1 MSKINCFRAINL
13 NYNNNAITI
22 EDETFHFDGEST
34 LLSLQNGGGKSVLV
48 QMMIAPLVRKHYRD
62 TPDRD
67 FASFF
72 TTNRPT
78 FILTEWVLDGGAGY
92 VMVGMMVRRKQ
103 VSGEEDSRDE
113 LDMMNFIYEYKE
125 ANNFDIHNI
134 PVIEVN
140 GKVKK
145 LKGFNACKGIFEDA
159 KREKGIAFQC
169 FDMNQYA
176 QQRRYFER
184 LKEYQINN
192 TEWETI
198 IKKVNLKE
206 SGLSDLFKDAK
217 DEAGLV
223 EKWFLPAVESKL
235 NKDENRVKEF
245 AKIIYKFILL
255 YKENQANIERKE
267 TILSFQKDGEEIRE
281 SATAFQGAI
290 LDKKEYEEKIAFLR
304 SSLFTLL
311 DDKTK
316 EKTMLTEEME
326 FLESKLGT
334 VRFEEASYKLY
345 CLMDERDELV
355 KEQKWIED
363 EKNQIH
369 KIIDELAFQ
378 INTIECAGLYGEY
391 REFSSD
397 VLLLENQLELMKDKE
412 KDLLPERNQLG
423 YNLRCYYEDRL
434 QSHKTYLKEQDNLYS
449 VKQQELKKLTS
460 KEEHLQKQI
469 QELERSFGQAHTRI
483 SSYDKDESEFNMRYE
498 AKLERNILRIY
509 EEGALE
515 VMDIKL
521 EEELQKLQSSLIQQ
535 KEKKEQ
541 TDENITS
548 CSRDIED
555 ENKQFG
561 QLQLKSE
568 HQKQLL
574 GGFEKELESRK
585 MILRFIGL
593 EEENVFQE
601 STITDVFDRKLNELG
616 NVKRNLE
623 RQKEELEEEYKK
635 LETGKVLELP
645 NEFSQLLDDMDLSYV
660 YGMEWLKR
668 NSYSVQVNQD
678 LLKQNPMLPY
688 SIIMSDKGLQQL
700 GERQV
705 DFYTSFPIPII
716 RREDLDK
723 FKDDYENCVYE
734 VNKIS
739 FFVMF
744 NYHLL
749 NEDSLKELLGQKQI
763 DIDKVKKL
771 LLQKKEEIKEY
782 ANKYNEI
789 KFQTITERKYNAG
802 IKELETLEQEIKK
815 SEESLREMRNKKE
828 ALQSLQGELADE
840 INANGQQELYLI
852 SMKRDFKKLCKR
864 YEEYLN
870 DQNQMQE
877 IMVDL
882 EKSKY
887 NLEEC
892 KRLISELNS
901 FIQDIASNRERG
913 SIKLGD
919 LQKKANIYQSYQE
932 GQRLNKD
939 IEDIEARFEALTKQI
954 SDDQKHLEERLN
966 QAKER
971 FENKQKQLLSKEAE
985 HGLEEK
991 DYKDITVDE
1000 FIEKETKKERAF
1012 QKNKY
1017 DKIDKE
1023 YNKVSTDIAVLQS
1036 NIDSNIKQL
1045 EEKYQNTEPLP
1056 RSQITDLAFKKRS
1069 HLILA
1074 AISKLKEQLKF
1085 IEDKINSYD
1094 NNLSNLVEFDNFT
1107 TEQIFTYQEELGKTK
1122 ANNLGELSVEEL
1134 RDFRGRLV
1142 RDYRNS
1148 LIIQDDKKE
1157 AQRKCLEGLFRKEI
1171 YKEDFF
1177 SKPIVTMIN
1186 LPNEPQ
1192 SVLEQ
1197 LTIILGSY
1205 EALLKKLEV
1214 DIALVDREKQKIM
1227 EMLLDYIE
1235 DIHKNLGKIDRNSSI
1250 TVRGRSIKMLRIILA
1265 EWEEQESVYKI
1276 KLDDFMEEI
1285 TKRGL
1290 KRLDQNENIEEMIGA
1305 FVTSRNLYDTVV
1317 GIGNTS
1323 IKLYKIESQRE
1334 YPISWAQVAKNSG
1347 GEGFL
1352 SAFVVLSSL
1361 LSYMRREDTDL
1372 FFDREEGKVLLMD
1385 NPFAQTN
1392 ATHLLKP
1399 LMDVAKK
1406 NNTQLICL
1414 TGLGGESIYNRFNNI
1429 YVLNLVGSGLIK
1441 DIQYVKGEHIK
1452 GEKNIITV
1460 RASQVK
1466 AEDMDQMELLF

>member
-22 EDETFHFDGEST
+22 EDETFRFDGEST

-48 QMMIAPLVRKHYRD
+48 QMMIAPLVRKRYRD

-103 VSGEEDSRDE
+103 ATGEEDSRDE
-113 LDMMNFIYEYKE
+113 LDMVNFIYEYKE
-125 ANNFDIHNI
+125 ANDFDIHNI

-145 LKGFNACKGIFEDA
+145 LRGFNACKGIFEEI
-159 KREKGIAFQC
+159 KREKGISFQY
-169 FDMNQYA
+169 FDMNQYP
-176 QQRRYFER
+176 QQRRYFVR
-184 LKEYQINN
+184 LKEYQINH

-235 NKDENRVKEF
+235 NKDENRIKEF

-267 TILSFQKDGEEIRE
+267 TILSFQKDAEEIRD
-281 SATAFQGAI
+281 SARDF
-290 LDKKEYEEKIAFLR
+290 LDAMLDTKEYEEKIAFLR
-304 SSLFTLL
+304 SSLLWLL

-316 EKTMLTEEME
+316 EKAILIEKLEL
-326 FLESKLGT
+326 LESNLES

-345 CLMDERDELV
+345 CLMDELDVMV
-355 KEQKWIED
+355 KEQKRLED
-363 EKNQIH
+363 EKDQIH
-369 KIIDELAFQ
+369 KSIDELTFQ
-378 INTIECAGLYGEY
+378 INTMECARLYGEY
-391 REFSSD
+391 REFSGD
-397 VLLLENQLELMKDKE
+397 VLLLENQLEIMKDKE

-423 YNLRCYYEDRL
+423 YNLRCYYEDQL
-434 QSHKTYLKEQDNLYS
+434 QSHKTYLKEQEDLYS
-449 VKQQELKKLTS
+449 AKQQELKKLNT

-469 QELERSFGQAHTRI
+469 QELERSFGQVQTRI
-483 SSYDKDESEFNMRYE
+483 TSYDKEESEFNMRYK
-498 AKLERNILRIY
+498 ASLERNILRLY
-509 EEGALE
+509 EEGTLE

-521 EEELQKLQSSLIQQ
+521 EEELQKLQSSLTQQ
-535 KEKKEQ
+535 REKKEQ
-541 TDENITS
+541 TDESIIS

-555 ENKQFG
+555 ENKKLG
-561 QLQLKSE
+561 QLQLKSS
-568 HQKQLL
+568 HQEELL
-574 GGFEKELESRK
+574 GGFEKELETRK
-585 MILRFIGL
+585 MILRFIGIG
-593 EEENVFQE
+593 EENVFKEQAIAE
-601 STITDVFDRKLNELG
+601 VFERKLKELG
-616 NVKRNLE
+616 NVNRNLE
-623 RQKEELEEEYKK
+623 RQKEELEEEYRK
-635 LETGKVLELP
+635 LETGKVLDLP
-645 NEFSQLLDDMDLSYV
+645 NEFSQLLDDMDLTYV

-668 NSYSVQVNQD
+668 NGYSVQVNQD
-678 LLKQNPMLPY
+678 ILRQNPMLPY
-688 SIIMSDKGLQQL
+688 SIIMNDKGLQQL
-700 GERQV
+700 ARRQV

-723 FKDDYENCVYE
+723 FTNNNGSCVYE

-744 NYHLL
+744 NHHLL
-749 NEDSLKELLGQKQI
+749 NEDSLKELLGQKQN

-771 LLQKKEEIKEY
+771 LAQREEEIKEY
-782 ANKYNEI
+782 DNKYNEI
-789 KFQTITERKYNAG
+789 KFQTITESKYHDC
-802 IKELETLEQEIKK
+802 IKEVETLEQEIKK
-815 SEESLREMRNKKE
+815 SEEALRYMRSKKE
-828 ALQSLQGELADE
+828 GLQSLQGELSDK
-840 INANGQQELYLI
+840 INADSRQEQYLI
-852 SMKRDFKKLCKR
+852 SMIGDFKKLCKR
-864 YEEYLN
+864 YDEYL
-870 DQNQMQE
+870 DDREQMQE
-877 IMVDL
+877 IMADL

-887 NLEEC
+887 NLGEC
-892 KRLISELNS
+892 KRLISELS
-901 FIQDIASNRERG
+901 GFIQDIATNRERANT
-913 SIKLGD
+913 KLGD
-919 LQKKANIYQSYQE
+919 LQSKASIYQSYQE

-939 IEDIEARFEALTKQI
+939 IEDIEARFQALTKQI
-954 SDDQKHLEERLN
+954 SDDQKQLEDRLN

-971 FENKQKQLLSKEAE
+971 FEDKQKQLLSKEAE
-985 HGLEEK
+985 YGLEEK
-991 DYKDITVDE
+991 DYKDITLDE
-1000 FIEKETKKERAF
+1000 FIEKEAKKERTS
-1012 QKNKY
+1012 QENKY
-1017 DKIDKE
+1017 DEMDKE

-1036 NIDSNIKQL
+1036 KIDSHMKQL
-1045 EEKYQNTEPLP
+1045 EEKYQKTEPIP

-1069 HLILA
+1069 NLISA
-1074 AISKLKEQLKF
+1074 AISKEKEQLKF

-1094 NNLSNLVEFDNFT
+1094 NNLSNLVEFDHFT
-1107 TEQIFTYQEELGKTK
+1107 TEQTFTYQEELGETRG
-1122 ANNLGELSVEEL
+1122 NSLGELSVEEL
-1134 RDFRGRLV
+1134 RNFRGRLV
-1142 RDYRNS
+1142 RDYRYS
-1148 LIIQDDKKE
+1148 LRIQDDRKE
-1157 AQRKCLEGLFRKEI
+1157 AQRKCLEGLFRKER
-1171 YKEDFF
+1171 YKEEFF
-1177 SKPIVTMIN
+1177 SRPIETMIN
-1186 LPNEPQ
+1186 LANEPQ
-1192 SVLEQ
+1192 GVLEQ

-1214 DIALVDREKQKIM
+1214 DIALVDREKQKII

-1235 DIHKNLGKIDRNSSI
+1235 EIHKNLGKIDRNSSI
-1250 TVRGRSIKMLRIILA
+1250 TVRERSIKMLRIILP
-1265 EWEEQESVYKI
+1265 EWEEQESAYKI
-1276 KLDDFMEEI
+1276 KLEDFMEEI

-1290 KRLDQNENIEEMIGA
+1290 QRLDQNENIEEMIGA
-1305 FVTSRNLYDTVV
+1305 FVTTKNLYDTVV
-1317 GIGNTS
+1317 GIGSIS

-1334 YPISWAQVAKNSG
+1334 YPITWAQVAKNSG

-1372 FFDREEGKVLLMD
+1372 FFEREEGKVLLMD

-1414 TGLGGESIYNRFNNI
+1414 TGLGGESIYNRFDNI
-1429 YVLNLVGSGLIK
+1429 YVLNLVGSGIQK

-1452 GEKNIITV
+1452 GEKNNITV

-1466 AEDMDQMELLF
+1466 VEEMDQMELLF

>member
-48 QMMIAPLVRKHYRD
+48 QMMIAPLVRKRYRD

-125 ANNFDIHNI
+125 ANNFDIHNV

-176 QQRRYFER
+176 QQRRYFDR
-184 LKEYQINN
+184 LKEYKINN

-345 CLMDERDELV
+345 CLVDERDELL
-355 KEQKWIED
+355 KEQKRVED

-369 KIIDELAFQ
+369 KTIDELAFQ

-397 VLLLENQLELMKDKE
+397 VLLIENQLELMKEKE

-449 VKQQELKKLTS
+449 VKQQELKKSTS

-469 QELERSFGQAHTRI
+469 QELERSFGQAHTRV
-483 SSYDKDESEFNMRYE
+483 SSYDKDESEFNVRYE

-509 EEGALE
+509 EEGTLE

-601 STITDVFDRKLNELG
+601 STIADVFDRKLNELG

-852 SMKRDFKKLCKR
+852 SMKRDFKKLCER

-877 IMVDL
+877 IMVAL
-882 EKSKY
+882 EKGKY

-901 FIQDIASNRERG
+901 LIQDIASNRERG

-991 DYKDITVDE
+991 DYKDVTVDE
-1000 FIEKETKKERAF
+1000 FIEKEMKKERAS
-1012 QKNKY
+1012 QENKY
-1017 DKIDKE
+1017 DETDKE

-1148 LIIQDDKKE
+1148 LIIQNDKKE

>member
-13 NYNNNAITI
+13 NYNNNAIII

-48 QMMIAPLVRKHYRD
+48 QMMIAPLVRKRYRD

-103 VSGEEDSRDE
+103 ASGEEDSRDE
-113 LDMMNFIYEYKE
+113 LDMVNFIYEYKE
-125 ANNFDIHNI
+125 ANDFDIHNI
-134 PVIEVN
+134 PVVEVN

-145 LKGFNACKGIFEDA
+145 LRGFSACKEIFEEI
-159 KREKGIAFQC
+159 KREKGINFQYY
-169 FDMNQYA
+169 DMNQSV
-176 QQRRYFER
+176 QQRRYFDR
-184 LKEYQINN
+184 LEEYQINH

-235 NKDENRVKEF
+235 NKDENRIKEF
-245 AKIIYKFILL
+245 ANIIHKFILL
-255 YKENQANIERKE
+255 YKENQANIQRKE
-267 TILSFQKDGEEIRE
+267 TILSFQKDGDEIRE
-281 SATAFQGAI
+281 SATAFLDAM

-304 SSLFTLL
+304 SSLLTLL

-316 EKTMLTEEME
+316 EKTMLTEKLELLE
-326 FLESKLGT
+326 IDLESI
-334 VRFEEASYKLY
+334 RFEEASYKLY
-345 CLMDERDELV
+345 CLIDELDV
-355 KEQKWIED
+355 MFKEQKRIED
-363 EKNQIH
+363 EKDQIR
-369 KIIDELAFQ
+369 KIIDELTFQ
-378 INTIECAGLYGEY
+378 INTMECARLYEEY
-391 REFSSD
+391 RGFSGD
-397 VLLLENQLELMKDKE
+397 FLLLENQLELMKDKE

-423 YNLRCYYEDRL
+423 YNLRCYNEEQL
-434 QSHKTYLKEQDNLYS
+434 LSHKTYLKEQEDLYS
-449 VKQQELKKLTS
+449 EKLEELKKLSS

-469 QELERSFGQAHTRI
+469 QELERSFGQVQTRI
-483 SSYDKDESEFNMRYE
+483 SSYDKEESEFNMRYE
-498 AKLERNILRIY
+498 ASLERNILRLY
-509 EEGALE
+509 EEGTLE
-515 VMDIKL
+515 VMDIQL
-521 EEELQKLQSSLIQQ
+521 EEELEKLQSSLTQL

-541 TDENITS
+541 TDESIIS

-555 ENKQFG
+555 ENKQLG
-561 QLQLKSE
+561 QLQLKSS
-568 HQKQLL
+568 HQKELL
-574 GGFEKELESRK
+574 GAFEKELVTRK

-593 EEENVFQE
+593 GEENVFQK
-601 STITDVFDRKLNELG
+601 STIAEVFERKLKELG
-616 NVKRNLE
+616 NGKRNLE
-623 RQKEELEEEYKK
+623 RQKEELEEEYRK
-635 LETGKVLELP
+635 LETGKVLDLP
-645 NEFSQLLDDMDLSYV
+645 NEFGQLLDAMDLSYV

-668 NSYSVQVNQD
+668 NGYSAQANQD

-688 SIIMSDKGLQQL
+688 SIIMNDNGLQQL
-700 GERQV
+700 AKRQV

-723 FKDDYENCVYE
+723 FSNNNESCIYEL
-734 VNKIS
+734 NKIS

-744 NYHLL
+744 NHHLL
-749 NEDSLKELLGQKQI
+749 NEDSLKELLDQKQS

-771 LLQKKEEIKEY
+771 LAQKDEENKEY
-782 ANKYNEI
+782 DNKYNEI
-789 KFQTITERKYNAG
+789 KFQTITESKYHDC
-802 IKELETLEQEIKK
+802 IKDLETLEQEIKK
-815 SEESLREMRNKKE
+815 SEEDLREMRSKKE
-828 ALQSLQGELADE
+828 VLQNLQQVLSEK
-840 INANGQQELYLI
+840 INADNQQEQHLI
-852 SMKRDFKKLCKR
+852 SMIGDFKKLCER
-864 YEEYLN
+864 YEDYLN
-870 DQNQMQE
+870 ERDQMQK
-877 IMVDL
+877 IMADS

-887 NLEEC
+887 SLVEC
-892 KRLISELNS
+892 KHLINELNR
-901 FIQDIASNRERG
+901 FIQDMVANRERANT
-913 SIKLGD
+913 KLVN
-919 LQKKANIYQSYQE
+919 LQKKASIYQGYQKGE
-932 GQRLNKD
+932 RLHKD
-939 IEDIEARFEALTKQI
+939 IEDMEARFEALTKQI
-954 SDDQKHLEERLN
+954 SDDQKQLEERLK
-966 QAKER
+966 QVKER
-971 FENKQKQLLSKEAE
+971 FENKQNQLLSKEAE
-985 HGLEEK
+985 YGLEEK

-1000 FIEKETKKERAF
+1000 FIEKETKKERKS
-1012 QKNKY
+1012 QEKKY
-1017 DKIDKE
+1017 NEMEKE

-1036 NIDSNIKQL
+1036 NIDSAMKQL
-1045 EEKYQNTEPLP
+1045 EEKFQKTEPIP
-1056 RSQITDLAFKKRS
+1056 RSQITDLAFEKRC
-1069 HLILA
+1069 HHILS
-1074 AISKLKEQLKF
+1074 AISKEKEQLKF
-1085 IEDKINSYD
+1085 IEDRIYSYD
-1094 NNLSNLVEFDNFT
+1094 NNLSNLVEFDQFT
-1107 TEQIFTYQEELGKTK
+1107 TEQIFTYQEELGETRG
-1122 ANNLGELSVEEL
+1122 NSLGELSVEEL

-1142 RDYRNS
+1142 RDYRSS
-1148 LIIQDDKKE
+1148 LRIQDDRKE
-1157 AQRKCLEGLFRKEI
+1157 AQRKCLEGLSRKEI
-1171 YKEDFF
+1171 YKEEFF
-1177 SKPIVTMIN
+1177 SKPIETMTN
-1186 LPNEPQ
+1186 LSNEPQ
-1192 SVLEQ
+1192 GVLEQ

-1214 DIALVDREKQKIM
+1214 DIALVDREKQKII

-1235 DIHKNLGKIDRNSSI
+1235 DIHNNLGKIDRNSSI
-1250 TVRGRSIKMLRIILA
+1250 TVRDRSIKMLRIILP
-1265 EWEEQESVYKI
+1265 EWEEQEGVYKI
-1276 KLDDFMEEI
+1276 RLEDFMEET

-1290 KRLDQNENIEEMIGA
+1290 RQLDQNENIEEMIGA
-1305 FVTSRNLYDTVV
+1305 FVTTRNLYDTVV

-1334 YPISWAQVAKNSG
+1334 YPITWAQVAKNSG

-1372 FFDREEGKVLLMD
+1372 FFEREEGKVLLMD

-1414 TGLGGESIYNRFNNI
+1414 TGLGGESIYNRFDNI
-1429 YVLNLVGSGLIK
+1429 YVLNLVGSGLQK

-1452 GEKNIITV
+1452 GDEHIITV